1 MPMHRPFLAVAIL
14 ASLGAGLPLSAWAAE
29 PGPATSAGP
38 GRIICK
44 AVSFCQL
51 GIGVPA
57 HLRYRID
64 GSALPDVDKA
74 RLKHCSVNAT
84 PCVVA
89 VSGTEMG
96 DLMKVKA
103 AKITWYN

>member
-1 MPMHRPFLAVAIL
+1 MRRPFPAVAIL
-14 ASLGAGLPLSAWAAE
+14 ASLSAGLAVSAWAAE

-44 AVSFCQL
+44 VVSFCQL

-64 GSALPDVDKA
+64 GSALPDADKA
-74 RLKHCSVNAT
+74 RLKQCSVTAM